1 MPVITF
7 GTERGGTPVGDQKSL
22 MEIQQRLQK
31 QKESEWKAK
40 LKMQQEQQKSKAN
53 NANRY

>member
-1 MPVITF
+1 MPIVTF
-7 GTERGGTPVGDQKSL
+7 GAERGGTPVGDQKSL

-31 QKESEWKAK
+31 QKEAEWKAK
-40 LKMQQEQQKSKAN
+40 LLMQEAKNKAN